1 MAVRGDHI
9 ADTMFDFDSFLSP
22 A

>member
-9 ADTMFDFDSFLSP
+9 ADTMFEFDSFVSP